1 MHTLPI
7 TSMRHPNVCVYSA
20 YDGHCATQLSFSPNS
35 LSCRGSD
42 GLGKGGGAAP
52 WAPACWWR
60 AHFLCAG
67 AVNGDFGLVA
77 STRNGRLF
85 HFGCFL
91 QYKMSL
97 RGPDRPRV
105 SLRPPCPPEISQR
118 PARRAQRPPRRA
130 WRIAQELREPLRL
143 RIGSGQSTCP
153 SSQHSTC
160 LASQQGRCL
169 GSQEGTCLASQH

>member
-1 MHTLPI
+1 MANK
-7 TSMRHPNVCVYSA
+7 SVKSGFY
-20 YDGHCATQLSFSPNS
+20 SPNS

-42 GLGKGGGAAP
+42 GLGKGAGAAL
-52 WAPACWWR
+52 WAHPRWWL

-77 STRNGRLF
+77 STRNCRFLIF
-85 HFGCFL
+85 RRFL

-97 RGPDRPRV
+97 RGPDRPKV
-105 SLRPPCPPEISQR
+105 SLRPPWPQETSQT

-143 RIGSGQSTCP
+143 HFGSEQSTCP
-153 SSQHSTC
+153 SSQPSTC

-169 GSQEGTCLASQH
+169 GSEQGTCLASQQGITICPLLL